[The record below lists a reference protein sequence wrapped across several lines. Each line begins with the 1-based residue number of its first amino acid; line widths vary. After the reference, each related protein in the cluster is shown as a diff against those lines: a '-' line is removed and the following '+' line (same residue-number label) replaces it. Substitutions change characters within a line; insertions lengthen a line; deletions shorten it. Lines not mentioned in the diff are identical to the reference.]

1 MGRACI
7 NRAYKVRATKQK
19 AGSRGG
25 QTKQSRDWRGRQ
37 KPRRA
42 ATADSITMIPT
53 SRVPSL
59 GVTRSYDPR
68 HRTGQRQRWLWER
81 VLEPPLKVVY
91 SGDAHH
97 ARARHAATPLGPL
110 AIPAPAPRALSAPS
124 PSGCP
129 PSYHHHHH
137 LSLLRARIPQRPRT
151 FERPPGWTTRC
162 MTAPACCSRC
172 WVSSSF
178 SFSFLLNVMG
188 GDCGI
193 NESSGSRSS
202 GGEPVDS
209 TGRLRE
215 VAAGL

>member
-1 MGRACI
+1 MNLNTKRKHRSKERNRCLCVGMGVNGMSVQK

-97 ARARHAATPLGPL
+97 ARA
-110 AIPAPAPRALSAPS
+110 
-124 PSGCP
+124 
-129 PSYHHHHH
+129 
-137 LSLLRARIPQRPRT
+137 
-151 FERPPGWTTRC
+151 
-162 MTAPACCSRC
+162 
-172 WVSSSF
+172 
-178 SFSFLLNVMG
+178 
-188 GDCGI
+188 
-193 NESSGSRSS
+193 
-202 GGEPVDS
+202 
-209 TGRLRE
+209 
-215 VAAGL
+215 